1 MIKCT
6 IYSHCL
12 ITVLLK
18 QDKNIKIKNMDA
30 GEGKREKKR
39 REGEGPASLE
49 GLLSARTVAK

>member
-18 QDKNIKIKNMDA
+18 EDKNIKIKNMDA

-39 REGEGPASLE
+39 EGEGPASLE